1 MPAFLPFPMLLIF
14 VSGTAEIVLAIMALF
29 PSLRKLAFIFI
40 AAMLVVYVPVH
51 IYLIYLSPFKLGS
64 MAVTPQMAWIRLL
77 LQVPLIIWALWQGKI
92 I

>member
-1 MPAFLPFPMLLIF
+1 MPLIF
-14 VSGTAEIVLAIMALF
+14 VSGTAEIVLAIMPLF
-29 PSLRKLAFIFI
+29 PPLRKIAFILI

-64 MAVTPQMAWIRLL
+64 MLVTPQMAWIRLV